1 MSDSTYDI
9 HGGSNQIVPNAT
21 EANQYHTHIGE
32 LNVLQEPTIHYGSRQ
47 SRIDSYFRH
56 LREEIESRTTR
67 EIIDDLLE
75 YKTKLDG
82 TKGLE
87 EKLTDGG
94 FAQSD
99 IQWALRKKEQ
109 YAKKATKYEC
119 YPSAQEINLLL
130 FADIKTK
137 FDRYIFP
144 LIKNEESVTVVMQ
157 HTHEVIVEPMMKMLN
172 DNGEHD
178 DYLRYTADHIYG
190 MIYYLT
196 GLCHLNWKDYDKA
209 L

>member
-1 MSDSTYDI
+1 MDLKVDGNPGQGNRYEENTYE
-9 HGGSNQIVPNAT
+9 HVEELYNNAT
-21 EANQYHTHIGE
+21 VFKQ
-32 LNVLQEPTIHYGSRQ
+32 GSP
-47 SRIDSYFRH
+47 SRIDAYFRR
-56 LREEIESRTTR
+56 LREEIESHTTR

-82 TKGLE
+82 TLGLE
-87 EKLTDGG
+87 QKLTDGG
-94 FAQSD
+94 FARSD

-130 FADIKTK
+130 FADIKAR

-144 LIKNEESVTVVMQ
+144 LIQTQKPVAEVMQ
-157 HTHEVIVEPMMKMLN
+157 QTHEVIVEHAMKLLN

-178 DYLRYTADHIYG
+178 VDLCYTSDHIYG

-196 GLCHLNWKDYDKA
+196 GLCHLNWKDYDN